1 MGSSQKV
8 LLTRSAARS
17 LPVRTAIMTAPA
29 AIGLAMAL
37 VTRTAPL
44 RKRMRTVAI
53 VLLVVG
59 GVTVW
64 ASAASAQST
73 PGQGPGGPVLVVTD
87 SGDAFGTYYAE
98 ILRAEGL
105 NEFAVTDKA
114 NLSAATLADHQ
125 VVLLA
130 QTSLSDAQAAV
141 LTTWVQAG
149 GNLIAMRPD
158 ARLAGLLGLGA
169 ATGNLTDGYLKVA
182 TASPPGAG
190 ITSDTMQIH
199 GTADRWSIADATT
212 VATLYSDA
220 DSATSAP
227 AVTLRGVGTAGGQAA
242 AFTYDLARSV
252 VGTRQGNLAWAG
264 QKRDGEIDPIRSDDL
279 FFPNW
284 LDMSK
289 VAIPQADEQQRL
301 LANLITQM
309 NLDRTPLPRFW
320 YLPRGEKAAVVMSG
334 DDHGNGGTAG
344 QFEHFKADSPAGCS
358 VADWRCVRST
368 SYVYPNTPITDAQAA
383 AYEAA
388 GFEIALHL
396 STGCSNFTPDSL
408 ADDWTSQLPEFAS
421 SWPSLAAPR
430 TSRTHC
436 IAWSDWASEPKVEL
450 QHGVRLDTNYYYW
463 PAAWVQDRPGMFT
476 GSGFPMRFADRDGSL
491 IDVYQAATQL
501 TDESGIDID
510 RHIKA
515 LLDGALGPDG
525 YYGVFTANMHTD
537 EPDHPGADAIVA
549 AAQARGVP
557 VVSAVQMLDWLDGRN
572 DSSFQDLSYAGG
584 QLRFTVQPGD
594 GSRGLEAMVPV
605 TAGTGE
611 LAQLTRNGTQ
621 VPVTRRTVKGIDY
634 RVFDAAAGDYVATYG
649 PGDETPPE
657 TTITDATVA
666 GDSARL
672 TFSSNEAG
680 ARFECRLD
688 GGPFDVCASPT
699 EYSGLGDGSHTFTAR
714 AIDLA
719 GNVDPTPATR
729 GFVTAGTPSG
739 DTTPPETTITDAT
752 VVGDHARLTFSSN
765 DAGARFECRLDG
777 EAFAACTSP
786 AEYSGLGDGSHT
798 FRVRAI
804 DLAGNVDLTPASR
817 VFATAAT
824 TSGTATTSPGG
835 VPPTPGG
842 GEAPA
847 PGATAALDRS
857 APRVTIVKRT
867 VRVSAKGMV
876 TLRVTCP
883 RTEVTCRVDL
893 RLRRGGRQ
901 LARRTLTVAGG
912 KTSNITLRLTE
923 SGRASLARL
932 RTLMVEAAATARDP
946 AGNHTTT
953 TTRIRLLAPPRR

>member
-1 MGSSQKV
+1 MTNTVTLPRIIRTIAVVV
-8 LLTRSAARS
+8 LIAGAGALWATR
-17 LPVRTAIMTAPA
+17 
-29 AIGLAMAL
+29 GH
-37 VTRTAPL
+37 
-44 RKRMRTVAI
+44 
-53 VLLVVG
+53 
-59 GVTVW
+59 
-64 ASAASAQST
+64 AQSV

-87 SGDAFGTYYAE
+87 SGDPFGRYNAE

-114 NLSAATLADHQ
+114 NLSAATLGAYQ
-125 VVLLA
+125 VVVLA
-130 QTSLSDAQAAV
+130 HTTSLSAAQV
-141 LTTWVQAG
+141 TTLNDWVQSG
-149 GNLIAMRPD
+149 GNLIAIRPD
-158 ARLAGLLGLGA
+158 KQLAGLLGLA
-169 ATGNLTDGYLKVA
+169 DTGGTLANGYVKVD
-182 TASPPGAG
+182 TGSGPGAG
-190 ITSDTMQIH
+190 IAGATMQFH
-199 GTADRWSIADATT
+199 GTADRYALNGASSIAA
-212 VATLYSDA
+212 LYSDA
-220 DSATSAP
+220 TTATTSP
-227 AVTLRGVGTAGGQAA
+227 AVTLRSVGTAGGQAA
-242 AFTYDLARSV
+242 AFTYDLAQSV

-284 LDMSK
+284 LDVSK

-309 NLDRTPLPRFW
+309 NLDRAPLPRFW
-320 YLPRGEKAAVVMSG
+320 YLPGGEKAAVVMSG
-334 DDHGNGGTAG
+334 DDHGHGGTIG
-344 QFEHFKADSPAGCS
+344 QFERFKAASPAGCS
-358 VADWRCVRST
+358 VDDWGCVRST
-368 SYVYPNTPITDAQAA
+368 SYVYPGTPITNAQAA
-383 AYEAA
+383 GYQAA

-396 STGCSNFTPDSL
+396 STGCSNFTPASL
-408 ADDWTSQLPEFAS
+408 EGNWASQLPDFAS
-421 SWPSLAAPR
+421 NWPSLAAPR
-430 TSRTHC
+430 TNRTHC

-476 GSGFPMRFADRDGSL
+476 GSGFPMRFADGDGSL

-501 TDESGIDID
+501 TDESGINID
-510 RHIKA
+510 RHIQA

-537 EPDHPGADAIVA
+537 EPDHPGADAIVTA
-549 AAQARGVP
+549 ATSRGVP

-584 QLRFTVQPGD
+584 QLRFTVAPGD

-611 LAQLTRNGTQ
+611 LAQLTRNGTP
-621 VPVTRRTVKGIDY
+621 VPVNRRTVKGIDY
-634 RVFDAAAGDYVATYG
+634 RVFDAVVGDYVATYG
-649 PGDETPPE
+649 PGDDTPPE

-666 GDSARL
+666 GDGARL

-688 GGPFDVCASPT
+688 GGAFDVCASPT
-699 EYSGLGDGSHTFTAR
+699 DYSGLGDGSHTFTAR

-739 DTTPPETTITDAT
+739 DTTPPETTIGDAT

-777 EAFAACTSP
+777 GAFGACTSP
-786 AEYSGLGDGSHT
+786 AEYGGLADGSHT

-824 TSGTATTSPGG
+824 ISGTGTTSTGG
-835 VPPTPGG
+835 VPPTLGG

-847 PGATAALDRS
+847 LGATAALDRS

-867 VRVSAKGMV
+867 LRVSAKGMV

-883 RTEVTCRVDL
+883 RSELTCRVDL

-901 LARRTLTVAGG
+901 LARKTLTVAGG
-912 KTSNITLRLTE
+912 KTANTTVRLTQ
-923 SGRASLARL
+923 SGRVSLARL